1 MSNWAVEKGTHLAP
15 KTGPVPDSCCDSL
28 ISGTNLLSCTVET
41 GGVQEL
47 VSYTITQLGEKGNSV
62 IGCNHFVVPE
72 VILVVTL
79 FLKQKVRHLRGWL
92 YRLEHVLI
100 SV

>member
-1 MSNWAVEKGTHLAP
+1 MSNWALEKGTHLAP

-47 VSYTITQLGEKGNSV
+47 VSYTITYVQPEKREIRSLGV
-62 IGCNHFVVPE
+62 I
-72 VILVVTL
+72 ISL
-79 FLKQKVRHLRGWL
+79 FRR
-92 YRLEHVLI
+92 
-100 SV
+100 